1 MLNEINS
8 KPVEQPGM
16 AGRVAAQT
24 EVTGGGDKALSEMPC
39 PHAIYDDARGER
51 VVSRGNSASQFKA
64 SAAVLEGRTLFAGK
78 YLEKLA

>member
-39 PHAIYDDARGER
+39 PHAIYDDTRGKW
-51 VVSRGNSASQFKA
+51 VISRGNSARQLEPTTTI
-64 SAAVLEGRTLFAGK
+64 LEGPTLFARK
-78 YLEKLA
+78 YL